1 MCILMYK
8 NSYIF
13 IITGIY
19 LCVVMTMTSLS
30 VIMAVMVINI
40 YNRGIKT
47 KRAPMWLRTFTL
59 QWMSRPLFLK
69 HDLYKIASAIS
80 LVSLQWSGKFLSL
93 FHTFV
98 KKCFSYFRENTCTEM
113 FEGTKVVIR
122 RHKPKNDI
130 QKNVKRTGGGVWGK
144 MTIVDKTQKT

>member
-1 MCILMYK
+1 MAKNSKYKVKVTSNINYIFFLTFSLLIKHQMCILMYK

-113 FEGTKVVIR
+113 F
-122 RHKPKNDI
+122 
-130 QKNVKRTGGGVWGK
+130 
-144 MTIVDKTQKT
+144 

>member
-30 VIMAVMVINI
+30 VIMAVLVINI

-47 KRAPMWLRTFTL
+47 KRAPVWLRTFTL
-59 QWMSRPLFLK
+59 RWMSRPLFLK

-80 LVSLQWSGKFLSL
+80 LVSLQCLELLFLFLKTNLFSL
-93 FHTFV
+93 LHTFV
-98 KKCFSYFRENTCTEM
+98 NRCFSYFRENTCTEM
-113 FEGTKVVIR
+113 FEGTKR
-122 RHKPKNDI
+122 GN
-130 QKNVKRTGGGVWGK
+130 QKQRMIYNTMSKKKKKRK
-144 MTIVDKTQKT
+144 MAK